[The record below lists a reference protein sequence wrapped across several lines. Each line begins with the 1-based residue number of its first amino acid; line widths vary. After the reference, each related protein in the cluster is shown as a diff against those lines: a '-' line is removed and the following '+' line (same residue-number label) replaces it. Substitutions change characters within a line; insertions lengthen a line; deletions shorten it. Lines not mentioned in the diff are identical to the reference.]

1 MMPTMSEASSPSRRA
16 MTKVVSTWFSCPA
29 VRGPERLRTP

>member
-16 MTKVVSTWFSCPA
+16 ITNVVSTE
-29 VRGPERLRTP
+29 VLRSVG